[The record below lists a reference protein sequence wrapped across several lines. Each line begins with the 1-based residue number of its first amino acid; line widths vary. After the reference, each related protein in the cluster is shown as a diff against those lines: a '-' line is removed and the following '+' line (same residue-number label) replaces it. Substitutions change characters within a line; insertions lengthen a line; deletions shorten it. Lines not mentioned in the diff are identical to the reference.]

1 MAYPTPTAAI
11 NLIYSRLRAHV
22 GLTGVGI
29 YNDEEAD
36 TATEGI
42 ITYVASP
49 GTNYGFVDGKRE
61 HIDPLIGVMCF
72 GPDIGVCETRSAIV
86 ASIVEGLFGETDY
99 GFVVRLAQE
108 RPLHDTT
115 RMPNKGV
122 RHTVGGLYR
131 AHIIPSKPE

>member
-1 MAYPTPTAAI
+1 MAYPTPTAAVS
-11 NLIYSRLRAHV
+11 LIYSRLRAHA
-22 GLTGVGI
+22 GLSGVAL

-42 ITYVASP
+42 IVYVASP

-72 GPDIGVCETRSAIV
+72 GPTLDSCETKNAIV
-86 ASIVEGLFGETDY
+86 ASVVEGLSGDSVY

-131 AHIIPSKPE
+131 AHIVPSQTQ

>member
-1 MAYPTPTAAI
+1 MPYPTPTAAL
-11 NLIYSRLRAHV
+11 NLIYQTLRAHA
-22 GLTGVGI
+22 GLAGVNI

-42 ITYVASP
+42 IVYVASP
-49 GTNYGFVDGKRE
+49 GTNYGFIDGKRD

-72 GPDIGVCETRSAIV
+72 GPEIGDSETKNAVVASAI
-86 ASIVEGLFGETDY
+86 EGLSGNSAY

-108 RPLHDTT
+108 RPIHDTT
-115 RMPNKGV
+115 RMPTKSV

-131 AHIIPSKPE
+131 AHIIPSKP